1 MEKLIFERHKK
12 LYKRN
17 TEVMRVRTSTLE
29 IIEEIEEET
38 KLSRQE
44 ILDRMVKFA
53 YEHLEYDYEEE

>member
-1 MEKLIFERHKK
+1 MEKLIFEKRKK
-12 LYKRN
+12 IYKRN

-29 IIEEIEEET
+29 ILEEIEEET